1 MAAPEGETTVPRGEN
16 WPPLGRLP
24 GPSVSPGLEDSSLTP
39 LLASRTCVCTSSFPE
54 DDVTSL
60 RRLRWDQSES
70 WTLQRVS
77 VPGLRAPSWAIQ
89 VTPALPGNQSKA
101 PPGGGSLSE
110 RQRHLAGVL
119 WPLNLRTSKLH
130 LRRYKILQ
138 ISRCCNSVYFLQAD
152 GV

>member
-1 MAAPEGETTVPRGEN
+1 MVPRGEN
-16 WPPLGRLP
+16 WPPLGSLP
-24 GPSVSPGLEDSSLTP
+24 GPSVSPDLGDSSLTP

-70 WTLQRVS
+70 WTFQCVS
-77 VPGLRAPSWAIQ
+77 VPGLRAPSWAIPNVLLR
-89 VTPALPGNQSKA
+89 VTPALAGNQSKA
-101 PPGGGSLSE
+101 PPEGGSLSE
-110 RQRHLAGVL
+110 RRRHLAGVL

-152 GV
+152 GF